1 MLIYKN
7 HRNEELLIFKQLKM
21 TDCVFIGGGGGM
33 CYGRL
38 SAQGYGSR

>member
-7 HRNEELLIFKQLKM
+7 HQNEELLILKQLKM
-21 TDCVFIGGGGGM
+21 TDCVFIGCGGGM

-38 SAQGYGSR
+38 TAQEYGSR